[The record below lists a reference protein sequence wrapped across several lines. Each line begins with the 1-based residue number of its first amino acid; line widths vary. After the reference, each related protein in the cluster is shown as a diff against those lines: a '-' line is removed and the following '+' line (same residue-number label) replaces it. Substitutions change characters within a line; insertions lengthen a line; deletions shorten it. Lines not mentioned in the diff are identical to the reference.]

1 MIDLKS
7 RHMLFTVGFCLQM
20 GEDLY
25 GELKSSSSVFS
36 AAGNAF
42 FSRFFDQ
49 CPKRKIYCLVTLQHK
64 QQCYLKDLTEN

>member
-1 MIDLKS
+1 MW
-7 RHMLFTVGFCLQM
+7 
-20 GEDLY
+20 EDLY